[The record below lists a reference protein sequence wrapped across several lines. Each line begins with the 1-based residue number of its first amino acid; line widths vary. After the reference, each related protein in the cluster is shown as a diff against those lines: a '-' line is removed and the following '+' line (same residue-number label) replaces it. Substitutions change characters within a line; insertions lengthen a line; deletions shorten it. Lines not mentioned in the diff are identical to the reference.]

1 MDETQPLE
9 DRSLEKHE
17 PEKNDAK
24 ERGEPLAKLR
34 VFKNDYCPETELPLY
49 LGNNVLGRDPTS
61 CSLVLSASSV
71 SKCHA
76 VISLSVFPGDKFCS
90 GPFTEALLWDLG
102 SLNGTRKGRFRL
114 TPNVRYALSEGEY
127 VVLADVPCQ
136 YVLVGEVTP
145 SGEKDA
151 AVVAGGLRGRG
162 KLRGRGRRRGAE
174 RKGQEKGRSDGEKN
188 TSAQD
193 GTQEEQ
199 RRSEATTPNPART
212 TALALEQTPARPRK
226 LIELASESDTDD
238 DGKGR
243 RDDRRQVLET
253 DSDSPQPS
261 GPTCSTFLSPANN
274 VVPESEDENPVT
286 PAVKNVRTGR
296 TQNSGKTEEKNP
308 AGSKRT
314 RMPMGGSD
322 SEVQESLIHTME
334 KKANENDTD
343 MEENAVNG
351 HQCGNIKVEGGS
363 ETNDCGTSLTA
374 NVPALAHD
382 AGPAVE
388 GKGEKEKNTSQHEP
402 VQDGHCK
409 STGDMPAFHMDSD
422 TDIEGEQEVGDVS
435 GTLRDAA
442 ATSVTPS
449 TPTDL
454 IAPKVLVTQ
463 PDEIRLDSD
472 TDVEDN
478 EGSFPTPAHVLDS
491 SAKGVSAPQVIAAV
505 LHLDSN
511 TDSEGVTECPTKSEP
526 VAHNKSTPSGA
537 LLLKPQE
544 LDLGSDTDA
553 EDVDGHPLVK
563 SQSSPLVVPEGH
575 GAATKQQLGLEIQSD
590 SDSEAEEDSTHMFT
604 PLATAKLNPLAQTNP
619 ELASSVAAAVTL
631 GPRSGPSADTSVEDQ
646 GSVKPCPETQLLPK
660 SAANPIDCNLESDTD
675 VEDEEDQAVQGVQE
689 ANVTPK
695 ILRVQNCSTPLSSDS
710 ALPSL
715 LNPKRFTDDQDE
727 DKDDDFVVA
736 ETQAFLSD
744 APAESRHETDPVL
757 DATQLY
763 VQDSPQAVETSAGEA
778 VEDQATQTFSFQMGL
793 SNSSHKLSMSTRLSH
808 TLASMEEQEEEKEVE
823 DLEAVQIHRDAP
835 ASERTG
841 FVETDGDL
849 EATQAYGGLP
859 LLVLNSPGRV
869 DRGQPEGGMELGFHS
884 GDPQQVKDEEGGE
897 ETQAIHFHADSHLST
912 ADTQPVSAFE
922 TRDRGLQFEEEE
934 AQEGVT
940 EPPPQNLRGEVR
952 ENEEDVQPSRSRRG
966 RRGEEEEGQGKRIQP
981 AKRVTR
987 RSSRAETKQEHPRR
1001 GKESE
1006 EGTRSNKEE
1015 DEAFQDQCNVTEK
1028 RKRRRNTIN
1037 LIQEKENNDSGAES
1051 VEGMEREEKKR
1062 LDSERKEKE
1071 EKDRLQKVE
1080 RENETMEREEQT
1092 EEQERESLETEKKD
1106 QEVLERQEGEE
1117 NKQLKGEEKERGQ
1130 KEGNE
1135 REEKELLEEP
1145 KKEERGKL
1153 EREGEKREGNK
1164 GLERE
1169 ENPGKD
1175 SGGGIDKEAKVGEGK
1190 EKLEKETKEDKR
1202 LQHEN
1207 KQEKNQKLEKEKN
1220 KEGSEKHKEKEAKQE
1235 TDRML
1240 ESEKQK
1246 RKDEGA
1252 SEETVKRESEKELKA
1267 STRSRRKS
1275 RAAASSTTAVK
1286 ETTGSGKDMVAIEL
1300 EPKTDRTSSIAS
1312 ASSTICNFSTGMQKR
1327 GRAKKSQGRSELDPD
1342 KVDVSADRAQGGR
1355 GSRSQTVTDSEP
1367 MRSET
1372 EMMVVQDGKAAQ
1384 HSKAGTSKGVNR
1396 DHKGCDPV
1404 TAAAVDPASTPVL
1417 VKRSRGGNK
1426 SEKLSDLESAA
1437 SEPDQ
1442 TAQSSKVESSKPTGR
1457 QRCRKRGLEEDTEE
1471 KEEDAPSRMV
1481 RARRISQ
1488 KPGKMLGEKAEEI
1501 EKTEESEREKGRPST
1516 SLRKGRPSI
1525 VKKVQPGVEA
1535 RDETKEEETG
1545 MVSLQRK
1552 VREWHRPTREKN
1564 ESGEKRALEEE
1575 QNKET
1580 ALGTSSEDV
1589 VKNCEKTEVPQT
1601 PPTRNSRKRTS
1612 ANESP
1617 ATPKMARRSP
1627 GHAVSTLGTVDQNT
1641 YKVLFTG
1648 LTDDQGETTVLRL
1661 GGSMAKGVSDMT
1673 HLVTDK
1679 VRRTVKFL
1687 CAVARGI
1694 PVVTTAWLEKCGK
1707 SAAFLSPSAFLVKDV
1722 EQEKKFNFC
1731 LEESLRVA
1739 RAQPLLQGYEIHVT
1753 RSVKPEPSQ
1762 MKDIISCS
1770 GARYLPKM
1778 PTVQK
1783 PKTVVISCEED
1794 ASLCGPALSA
1804 SLPVL
1809 SAEFLLS
1816 GILQQKVDLVTHALT
1831 GPCFE
1836 AKSAPRG
1843 RNRK

>member
-1 MDETQPLE
+1 PKRGTSELEPNPATQGARLE
-9 DRSLEKHE
+9 R
-17 PEKNDAK
+17 K
-24 ERGEPLAKLR
+24 EGPPRTGQ
-34 VFKNDYCPETELPLY
+34 LPLY

-145 SGEKDA
+145 SGEKD
-151 AVVAGGLRGRG
+151 
-162 KLRGRGRRRGAE
+162 
-174 RKGQEKGRSDGEKN
+174 EKGRSDGEKN

-212 TALALEQTPARPRK
+212 TALALEQTPAQPQK

-243 RDDRRQVLET
+243 RDDRRQ
-253 DSDSPQPS
+253 
-261 GPTCSTFLSPANN
+261 
-274 VVPESEDENPVT
+274 
-286 PAVKNVRTGR
+286 
-296 TQNSGKTEEKNP
+296 
-308 AGSKRT
+308 
-314 RMPMGGSD
+314 
-322 SEVQESLIHTME
+322 ESLIHTME
-334 KKANENDTD
+334 KKANENDTH

-435 GTLRDAA
+435 GTLRNAA

-454 IAPKVLVTQ
+454 I
-463 PDEIRLDSD
+463 IRLDSD

-553 EDVDGHPLVK
+553 EDVD
-563 SQSSPLVVPEGH
+563 
-575 GAATKQQLGLEIQSD
+575 
-590 SDSEAEEDSTHMFT
+590 
-604 PLATAKLNPLAQTNP
+604 
-619 ELASSVAAAVTL
+619 AVTL
-631 GPRSGPSADTSVEDQ
+631 GPRSG
-646 GSVKPCPETQLLPK
+646 
-660 SAANPIDCNLESDTD
+660 DTD

-695 ILRVQNCSTPLSSDS
+695 ILRVQNCSTPLSS
-710 ALPSL
+710 
-715 LNPKRFTDDQDE
+715 
-727 DKDDDFVVA
+727 
-736 ETQAFLSD
+736 
-744 APAESRHETDPVL
+744 
-757 DATQLY
+757 
-763 VQDSPQAVETSAGEA
+763 
-778 VEDQATQTFSFQMGL
+778 
-793 SNSSHKLSMSTRLSH
+793 
-808 TLASMEEQEEEKEVE
+808 
-823 DLEAVQIHRDAP
+823 
-835 ASERTG
+835 
-841 FVETDGDL
+841 

-1037 LIQEKENNDSGAES
+1037 LLQEKENNDSGAES

-1135 REEKELLEEP
+1135 REEKELLEEA
-1145 KKEERGKL
+1145 KKEER
-1153 EREGEKREGNK
+1153 
-1164 GLERE
+1164 
-1169 ENPGKD
+1169 
-1175 SGGGIDKEAKVGEGK
+1175 GIDKEAKVGQGK

-1267 STRSRRKS
+1267 STRGRRKS

-1384 HSKAGTSKGVNR
+1384 HSKASTSKGVNR

-1426 SEKLSDLESAA
+1426 SEKLSDLESA
-1437 SEPDQ
+1437 
-1442 TAQSSKVESSKPTGR
+1442 
-1457 QRCRKRGLEEDTEE
+1457 
-1471 KEEDAPSRMV
+1471 
-1481 RARRISQ
+1481 
-1488 KPGKMLGEKAEEI
+1488 
-1501 EKTEESEREKGRPST
+1501 
-1516 SLRKGRPSI
+1516 
-1525 VKKVQPGVEA
+1525 
-1535 RDETKEEETG
+1535 
-1545 MVSLQRK
+1545 
-1552 VREWHRPTREKN
+1552 
-1564 ESGEKRALEEE
+1564 
-1575 QNKET
+1575 
-1580 ALGTSSEDV
+1580 
-1589 VKNCEKTEVPQT
+1589 
-1601 PPTRNSRKRTS
+1601 
-1612 ANESP
+1612 
-1617 ATPKMARRSP
+1617 
-1627 GHAVSTLGTVDQNT
+1627 
-1641 YKVLFTG
+1641 VLFTG

-1783 PKTVVISCEED
+1783 LKTVVISCEED